1 MSVEARSSCNN
12 GIISLVYNAVYSA
25 YVNINYGIILS
36 NVEDKHV
43 VSLWL
48 QVSIWSYTNK

>member
-1 MSVEARSSCNN
+1 LSVEARSSCNN
-12 GIISLVYNAVYSA
+12 GIISLVYSAVYSA